1 VQRFRYKD
9 VIQIVSEGKVG
20 LVVVLDGSR
29 IAGVIQMEILDVQ
42 WNSSEE
48 FFSIVARDSFAK
60 NPKMIAPYK
69 RLPDAQ
75 RLMEKFKV
83 NSLLVSNS
91 RKELIGIVRIYDLGF

>member
-1 VQRFRYKD
+1 MLCIRGDFHFCARDTDIKD

-29 IAGVIQMEILDVQ
+29 IAGVITDGDIRRAME
-42 WNSSEE
+42 NSSEE
-48 FFSIVARDSFAK
+48 FFSIVARDIMTK

-69 RLPDAQ
+69 RLTDAQ

-83 NSLLVSNS
+83 
-91 RKELIGIVRIYDLGF
+91 